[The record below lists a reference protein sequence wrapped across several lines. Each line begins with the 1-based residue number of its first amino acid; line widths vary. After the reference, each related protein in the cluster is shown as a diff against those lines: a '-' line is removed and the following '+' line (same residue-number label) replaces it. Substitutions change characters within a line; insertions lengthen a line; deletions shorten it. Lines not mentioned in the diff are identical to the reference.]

1 MDKSVTM
8 NRIRGLLSLAA
19 DYIAEEE
26 LSMAMAAQALIG
38 DLMLEEGITGE
49 DVQTLLV
56 VNNEAGE
63 PISADEEVMT
73 DLRSRVASMISEIE
87 SAGDQRVSVTQ

>member
-19 DYIAEEE
+19 DYIQSDE

-38 DLMLEEGITGE
+38 DLMLEEGISGE
-49 DVQTLLV
+49 DVQALLV

-63 PISADEEVMT
+63 PISTDEGVMT
-73 DLRSRVASMISEIE
+73 DLRSRVASFVQEIE
-87 SAGDQRVSVTQ
+87 GASEQRVSVTQ

>member
-19 DYIAEEE
+19 DYIKNDE

-38 DLMLEEGITGE
+38 DLMIEEDISGE
-49 DVQTLLV
+49 DVQVLLV
-56 VNNEAGE
+56 VNDEAGE
-63 PISADEEVMT
+63 PISTNDEVMT
-73 DLRSRVASMISEIE
+73 DLRSRVASFVKEIE
-87 SAGDQRVSVTQ
+87 GASGRVSVKQ